1 MEDVQRHAPKV
12 PINIDRVGIR
22 GITVP
27 LLVRDRAQGSR
38 QTVARV
44 DLGVDL
50 PASFKEP
57 ASSSPF

>member
-38 QTVARV
+38 QTGWTLVWICPPRSRART
-44 DLGVDL
+44 
-50 PASFKEP
+50 
-57 ASSSPF
+57 